1 MVRGAPLPDSPP
13 GCGRCYPE
21 HITHTFLSRSTLV
34 RPGVSL
40 QDRGMGAFLGIVV
53 VGAAVVAVLLHF
65 VAHASA
71 SLLLGFGAGALCL
84 LWLAVL
90 LTVPWN
96 LYFQARTARQEITEG
111 RAAGLDIA
119 VGRERDADRIARR
132 LLRAAVA
139 AHLVS
144 AAVIALVAAVSGQ
157 VVGYW
162 FCLFYLIGTA
172 LRPAEAWLRSVRARI
187 GVLREEAS
195 FPRDD
200 ILALKARLDAAEAGV
215 SGLDTETRRLAQE
228 LDRLA
233 VLVRQRDDQLEA
245 RIHAMGRKFEDT
257 LGSLTDN
264 QEVINGIRAF
274 LRLLREDRDAGV
286 QPA

>member
-1 MVRGAPLPDSPP
+1 
-13 GCGRCYPE
+13 
-21 HITHTFLSRSTLV
+21 
-34 RPGVSL
+34 
-40 QDRGMGAFLGIVV
+40 MGAFLGIVV

-65 VAHASA
+65 VAHVST
-71 SLLLGFGAGALCL
+71 SVLLGFGAGALCL

-111 RAAGLDIA
+111 RAAGLEIA
-119 VGRERDADRIARR
+119 AGREQDADRISRR
-132 LLRAAVA
+132 LLRAALG

-144 AAVIALVAAVSGQ
+144 AVVVALVAAVSGQ
-157 VVGYW
+157 AVGYW
-162 FCLFYLIGTA
+162 FCVFYLLATV
-172 LRPAEAWLRSVRARI
+172 LRPGEAWLRHLRARI

-200 ILALKARLDAAEAGV
+200 IIALKARLDTAESGV
-215 SGLDTETRRLAQE
+215 ASLDTETRRLALE
-228 LDRLA
+228 LDGLA

-245 RIHAMGRKFEDT
+245 RIHALGRKFEDT

-264 QEVINGIRAF
+264 QEVINGLRAF
-274 LRLLREDRDAGV
+274 LRLLREDRGADAPQRG
-286 QPA
+286 